1 MAHLLFKDVNKV
13 YPNGYHAVHDF
24 NMEIKDGE
32 FICLVGDSGCG
43 KSTTLRMIA
52 GLEEITAGEF
62 YIFFPLFGFVFKVD
76 LFAEVF

>member
-43 KSTTLRMIA
+43 LCDGCKERAA
-52 GLEEITAGEF
+52 GAGTGQRDS
-62 YIFFPLFGFVFKVD
+62 L
-76 LFAEVF
+76 

>member
-1 MAHLLFKDVNKV
+1 MSVLLFKDVNKV

-43 KSTTLRMIA
+43 KSTTLLMIA
-52 GLEEITAGEF
+52 GL
-62 YIFFPLFGFVFKVD
+62 
-76 LFAEVF
+76 